1 MQIIELFLN
10 LAFCFQKFF
19 ILVLK
24 NGILDRDV
32 TKMALVMATWSTCC
46 CYKQQEV

>member
-10 LAFCFQKFF
+10 LAFFFQKFF

-24 NGILDRDV
+24 NGIFDRDV
-32 TKMALVMATWSTCC
+32 TKIDIPAVPKT
-46 CYKQQEV
+46 Q

>member
-10 LAFCFQKFF
+10 QAFFFQKFF

-24 NGILDRDV
+24 NGI
-32 TKMALVMATWSTCC
+32 
-46 CYKQQEV
+46 